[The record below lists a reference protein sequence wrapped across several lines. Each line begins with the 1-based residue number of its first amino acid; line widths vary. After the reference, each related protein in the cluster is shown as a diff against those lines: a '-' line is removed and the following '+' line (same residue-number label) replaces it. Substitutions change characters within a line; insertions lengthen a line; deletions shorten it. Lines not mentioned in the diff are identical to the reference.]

1 VTCQSELKSLKLQVS
16 RAEEAL
22 NDDGLIAKLE
32 KEVNWFSEESGR
44 LKMHAASMRKDM
56 HHIVTRIEALKE
68 QRYFLAE
75 QLKAVLKR
83 SKVLEME
90 LGYLKTQRG
99 TATMMGDLHATTG
112 LPGLDD
118 GGGFDLHVDG
128 FDFSNTAPVTNDRNT
143 GGFAATGMT
152 EKSLKAKDSKQLRIS
167 ASAPVLPSMQRGAVG
182 AARAPLAPLTATGAA
197 GGGTKFLLSSRRSP
211 KATTAPRSR
220 SPTRMGDTLLDAKP
234 KPSRS
239 KKHTQSGYPVD
250 GVKVSR
256 LLEKMIASR

>member
-1 VTCQSELKSLKLQVS
+1 MS

-90 LGYLKTQRG
+90 LGYLKTQKG
-99 TATMMGDLHATTG
+99 TTTMMGDLRTTTG
-112 LPGLDD
+112 LSGLQD
-118 GGGFDLHVDG
+118 GGGFDLNIDG
-128 FDFSNTAPVTNDRNT
+128 FDFSNTAPMTNDRNT
-143 GGFAATGMT
+143 GGFAATGTMD
-152 EKSLKAKDSKQLRIS
+152 KSLKAKDSKKLRVS

-182 AARAPLAPLTATGAA
+182 AARAPLAPLTATAV
-197 GGGTKFLLSSRRSP
+197 GGGTKFLLSSRQSP
-211 KATTAPRSR
+211 KVTSAPRSR
-220 SPTRMGDTLLDAKP
+220 SPARMGDTLLDAKP

-239 KKHTQSGYPVD
+239 KKHTQSGYPAD
-250 GVKVSR
+250 GIKVSR
-256 LLEKMIASR
+256 QLEKMIASR